1 MPDVKWGDEVSESDR
16 RDQLKL
22 VYDYIKFHIS
32 LYIGTPAALSIIADA
47 LKVKDSGYFIVG
59 LSVAI
64 VIYIIA
70 GINAGLFMSHQIND
84 PWQSGYLT
92 KFEKAAFSPRR
103 RFMHHSLYWFGLVAL
118 IIGLIAGYVKQC
130 YLGHLC

>member
-1 MPDVKWGDEVSESDR
+1 MSKVKWGDEISEGDR

-32 LYIGTPAALSIIADA
+32 LYLGTPAALSIIADA
-47 LKVKDSGYFIVG
+47 LGVKKSGYFVG
-59 LSVAI
+59 GLAVAI
-64 VIYIIA
+64 IIYIIA

-92 KFEKAAFSPRR
+92 KFEKAAFSSRR
-103 RFMHHSLYWFGLVAL
+103 RFMHHSLYWFGLAAL
-118 IIGLIAGYVKQC
+118 IIGLTAGVMKH
-130 YLGHLC
+130 YLAQ